1 MVSVIKEISQIVS
14 AYFNHG
20 YPPFI
25 YHHSD
30 IDSYLPVFYYH
41 NISVPEF
48 EEHLIYLRENFYSTV
63 TLDEAIMII
72 ESKNRLRKEVVLT
85 FDDGLE
91 NYYYHIFP
99 LLLKYN
105 MKAVFYTVPAWVDTP
120 GFLTWEQC
128 REMYNSGLVD
138 FQSHSYSHS
147 KIITKVEIKYIKENK
162 DKNNLLWN
170 IAGIEIDYILKDFKY
185 LLVFEGS
192 SLFKASF
199 GYDLPIEFWEKCIE
213 IKNQI
218 DYPYIKK
225 VISKRIMK
233 NKYNKILKI
242 YSQEIKNLG
251 NNEIFQKM
259 INDLNKSK
267 NMIEKKIEG
276 QKVNHFAFPWHEN
289 SELSWHALKE
299 AGFLSGAIGLDIPNF
314 HRVHTHPVYKICR
327 VNGDFLYCLPGN
339 RCKTFKQILYRKV
352 KRRINN

>member
-25 YHHSD
+25 YHHLD

-41 NISVPEF
+41 NISAPEF

-147 KIITKVEIKYIKENK
+147 KIITKVELKYIKENK
-162 DKNNLLWN
+162 YKN
-170 IAGIEIDYILKDFKY
+170 
-185 LLVFEGS
+185 
-192 SLFKASF
+192 
-199 GYDLPIEFWEKCIE
+199 
-213 IKNQI
+213 
-218 DYPYIKK
+218 
-225 VISKRIMK
+225 
-233 NKYNKILKI
+233 ILKI

-289 SELSWHALKE
+289 SELAWHALKE

-314 HRVHTHPVYKICR
+314 HSVHTHPVYKICR

-352 KRRINN
+352 KRRIND